1 VDATPR
7 SNDRITIPLIHGGLD
22 RPYLFQPAATAAREG
37 APLVL
42 EIHGRGID
50 SVRFDE
56 LTGFGELA
64 STAGFAV
71 AMPSAVG
78 EIWTD
83 GRTPPAQWA
92 GIQDDVAYLAAVI
105 DDAVAHRS
113 VDPRRIYAVGMSN
126 GATMAGRLACEL
138 RGRFA
143 AIAQVAGTAATEIA
157 AHCRPAAMPILSI
170 HGSADDYA
178 PYEGGTRHSIRSRM
192 VLRHASGPSVPVDDW
207 ARFWVDANGA
217 ADPPQVVKLPPDTT
231 IRTWR
236 GPDSATEV
244 VFYKVEGGGHTWPG
258 SRWALP
264 PLLFGKTTRTFNATR
279 VIWEFFA
286 SHEL

>member
-1 VDATPR
+1 M
-7 SNDRITIPLIHGGLD
+7 
-22 RPYLFQPAATAAREG
+22 FQAAATAAG
-37 APLVL
+37 LGVPLVL

-50 SVRFDE
+50 PVRFDE

-64 STAGFAV
+64 AEVGFAV

-78 EIWTD
+78 EVWSD
-83 GRTPPAQWA
+83 GRTPPVLGA
-92 GIQDDVAYLAAVI
+92 GTHDDVAYLAAVV
-105 DDAVAHRS
+105 DDAVARGS
-113 VDPRRIYAVGMSN
+113 IDPRRIYAVGMSN

-138 RGRFA
+138 PGRFA
-143 AIAQVAGTAATEIA
+143 AIAQVAGTAAVEVA
-157 AHCRPAAMPILSI
+157 ARCRPAATPILSI

-178 PYEGGTRHSIRSRM
+178 PYEGGTRHSVRSRI

-217 ADPPQVVKLPPDTT
+217 ADLPEVVKLPPDTT

-264 PLLFGKTTRTFNATR
+264 SLLFGKTTRTFNATR

-286 SHEL
+286 SHEP

>member
-1 VDATPR
+1 MDAITRPT
-7 SNDRITIPLIHGGLD
+7 RITIPLMHGGLE
-22 RPYLFQPAATAAREG
+22 RPYLFQAAATAAG
-37 APLVL
+37 PGVPLVL

-50 SVRFDE
+50 PVRFDE

-64 STAGFAV
+64 AEVGFAV

-78 EIWTD
+78 EIWSD
-83 GRTPPAQWA
+83 GRTPPVL
-92 GIQDDVAYLAAVI
+92 GVGPHDDVAYLAAVV
-105 DDAVAHRS
+105 DDAVARGS
-113 VDPRRIYAVGMSN
+113 IDLRRVYVVGMSN
-126 GATMAGRLACEL
+126 GATMAARLACEL
-138 RGRFA
+138 PGRFA
-143 AIAQVAGTAATEIA
+143 AIAQVAGTAAVEVA
-157 AHCRPAAMPILSI
+157 AGCRPADTPVLNI

-178 PYEGGTRHSIRSRM
+178 PYEGGTRHSLRSRI
-192 VLRHASGPSVPVDDW
+192 VLRHASRPSVPVDDW

-217 ADPPQVVKLPPDTT
+217 ADLPEVVNLPPDTT

-236 GPDSATEV
+236 GPDSATRV

-264 PLLFGKTTRTFNATR
+264 SLLFGRTTRTFNATR
-279 VIWEFFA
+279 VIWEFLA